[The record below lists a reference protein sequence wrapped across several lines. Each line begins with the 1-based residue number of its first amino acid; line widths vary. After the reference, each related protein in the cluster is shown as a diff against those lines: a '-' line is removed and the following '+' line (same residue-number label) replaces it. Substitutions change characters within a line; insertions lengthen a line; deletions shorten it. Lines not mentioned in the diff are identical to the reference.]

1 MFKLKSIPSSLN
13 KIHNYVSTSNSFCDF
28 QQLLLQGE
36 QKLLSYGQ
44 YCNKHG
50 NKENRKKL
58 IYYIYSKL

>member
-1 MFKLKSIPSSLN
+1 MFKLKSTPSDLN
-13 KIHNYVSTSNSFCDF
+13 KLQYSVSSTNSFCDF

-44 YCNKHG
+44 YCNKQG

>member
-1 MFKLKSIPSSLN
+1 MFKLKSTPSDLN
-13 KIHNYVSTSNSFCDF
+13 KLQYSVSSTNSFCDF

-44 YCNKHG
+44 YCNKQG
-50 NKENRKKL
+50 NKANRKKL